1 MVGDGNV
8 AITQVVNALSNYSS
22 LNTLHSK
29 TNSKQIATPNTT
41 PTTNTNTKPVV
52 ADTGATGHFFEDD
65 DEDDD
70 KTTTSTFIHTNIP
83 LTNIKPTSRG
93 IEVLLP
99 NKATMKSTHTALLDI
114 PNLPESAR
122 TTHIFPQ
129 LASGSL
135 LSIGQ
140 LCDAGCTALFDKHK
154 LYIFHNGKIIMQ
166 GTRQRNK
173 LWTMDAEQHHSL
185 NSVIDAPTIA
195 ERIEFHS
202 RSLFSPTLST
212 LAAAI
217 KAGYLSTFPSITK
230 KTT

>member
-65 DEDDD
+65 D
-70 KTTTSTFIHTNIP
+70 KTISSKFIHTNIP
-83 LTNIKPTSRG
+83 LTYIKPTSRG

-122 TTHIFPQ
+122 KTHIFRQ

-140 LCDAGCTALFDKHK
+140 L
-154 LYIFHNGKIIMQ
+154 
-166 GTRQRNK
+166 
-173 LWTMDAEQHHSL
+173 
-185 NSVIDAPTIA
+185 
-195 ERIEFHS
+195 
-202 RSLFSPTLST
+202 
-212 LAAAI
+212 
-217 KAGYLSTFPSITK
+217 
-230 KTT
+230 